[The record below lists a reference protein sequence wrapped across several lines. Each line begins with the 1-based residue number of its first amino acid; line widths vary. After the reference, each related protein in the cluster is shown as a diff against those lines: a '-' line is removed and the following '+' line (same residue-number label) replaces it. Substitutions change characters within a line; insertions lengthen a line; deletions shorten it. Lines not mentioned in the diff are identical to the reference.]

1 MVTVTR
7 CPDILATR
15 RAADG
20 ALNKPQN
27 VVDCGRRKSGERE
40 GEVQVQ
46 EQLEQQQ
53 VQVRH
58 VKR

>member
-40 GEVQVQ
+40 VQVQ
-46 EQLEQQQ
+46 EQLEQHQ

>member
-27 VVDCGRRKSGERE
+27 VVDCGRRERGER
-40 GEVQVQ
+40 EVQVQ